1 VLCETWRPEVDIDM
15 RITHKVDYAVR
26 AVVAIAHQER
36 AEPGVAVKR
45 DLIAE
50 VASVPPAFLHDIL
63 RALRTSG
70 ILRSTRGPEGGW
82 NLGRPAAEIT
92 VADIIRVLEGPLAS
106 VRGIRPHELPEH
118 GGEEPFV
125 SLWVAVRTALRGVL
139 EHVTVADL
147 EKGKLPR
154 SVTKLLEVPGAWTA
168 P

>member
-1 VLCETWRPEVDIDM
+1 M

-26 AVVAIAHQER
+26 AMVTIARVE
-36 AEPGVAVKR
+36 AGNGGVPVRR

-50 VASVPPAFLHDIL
+50 EQDIPPAFLHDIL

-70 ILRSTRGPEGGW
+70 LLRSTRGAEGGW
-82 NLGRPAAEIT
+82 NLGRPADEIT

-106 VRGIRPHELPEH
+106 VRGIRPHELPDH

-147 EKGKLPR
+147 VKGKLPR
-154 SVTKLLEVPGAWTA
+154 PVTKLLETPGAWTVQ
-168 P
+168 